1 MPTLFNVTNSKET
14 GGHIVLN
21 NRKLLLS
28 YKPVSI
34 EKVTIK
40 QYDENSTEAVKS
52 GTQTELIQSHNALEL
67 KNIKIEVVK
76 SGDSIV
82 DSAGSVLVVDS
93 EFIVGEQ
100 NSNIFNMSGASS
112 QYFAGQKNRLEI
124 DGLVLDIPS
133 MKGEYIISRNNGT
146 DILINDIEV
155 DATST
160 RPTPALSLLS
170 GSVGLA
176 DGTTVINIKGVFN
189 GVTKMQ
195 NFTDSTKPSVLQVT
209 GGTFDFDPTNFVNTE
224 LFEVVFDTEVQ
235 KWTVQEN

>member
-1 MPTLFNVTNSKET
+1 
-14 GGHIVLN
+14 
-21 NRKLLLS
+21 
-28 YKPVSI
+28 
-34 EKVTIK
+34 
-40 QYDENSTEAVKS
+40 
-52 GTQTELIQSHNALEL
+52 
-67 KNIKIEVVK
+67 
-76 SGDSIV
+76 
-82 DSAGSVLVVDS
+82 
-93 EFIVGEQ
+93 
-100 NSNIFNMSGASS
+100 MSGASS

-155 DATST
+155 DATT

-209 GGTFDFDPTNFVNTE
+209 GGTFDFDPTNFNTE

-235 KWTVQEN
+235 KMDCSRKLIVNIVK